1 MTKKNDTAT
10 EFSSASLSPAVA
22 EAFKKNPHLSYEEL
36 EEMEMKVAR
45 GEDLES
51 VSTPPELPANPDIET
66 VEFDTPIIRG
76 TLTISEVNIN
86 KPKTGALRGLSLSD
100 LLKVDVD
107 TVIKL
112 VPRVSTPPLT
122 EHEVAALDPADF
134 LSISTAVVGFFA
146 SKDQRKKTRLEAETA
161 KAEASLTA

>member
-1 MTKKNDTAT
+1 MSKKEAVEAIAT
-10 EFSSASLSPAVA
+10 SAVA
-22 EAFKKNPHLSYEEL
+22 P
-36 EEMEMKVAR
+36 V
-45 GEDLES
+45 ES
-51 VSTPPELPANPDIET
+51 SQTDTVTPPALPANPDIET

-76 TLTISEVNIN
+76 NLTISEVNIN

-100 LLKVDVD
+100 LLKLDVD
-107 TVIKL
+107 TIIKL

-134 LSISTAVVGFFA
+134 LSTSTAVVGFFA
-146 SKDQRKKTRLEAETA
+146 SAEHRKKVRQEAETA

>member
-1 MTKKNDTAT
+1 MSKDT
-10 EFSSASLSPAVA
+10 SAAAVA
-22 EAFKKNPHLSYEEL
+22 EPQKKNATTNPL
-36 EEMEMKVAR
+36 A
-45 GEDLES
+45 
-51 VSTPPELPANPDIET
+51 LPTNPDIET
-66 VEFDTPIIRG
+66 VEFDNPIQRG
-76 TLTISEVNIN
+76 DMVISEVNIN

-100 LLKVDVD
+100 LLKLDVE

-122 EHEVAALDPADF
+122 EPEVASLDPVDF

-146 SKDQRKKTRLEAETA
+146 SKQQREKARQDTKTT

>member
-1 MTKKNDTAT
+1 M
-10 EFSSASLSPAVA
+10 
-22 EAFKKNPHLSYEEL
+22 SYEEL
-36 EEMEMKVAR
+36 EQMEMKVAR

-51 VSTPPELPANPDIET
+51 VATPPALPANPDIET
-66 VEFDTPIIRG
+66 VEFDSPIVRG
-76 TLTISEVNIN
+76 NLTIAEVNIN

-100 LLKVDVD
+100 LLKLDVD

-134 LSISTAVVGFFA
+134 LRISTAVVGFFA
-146 SKDQRKKTRLEAETA
+146 SKDQRAKARQEAETTKA
-161 KAEASLTA
+161 AEKAESLTA

>member
-1 MTKKNDTAT
+1 MSKDT
-10 EFSSASLSPAVA
+10 SAAA
-22 EAFKKNPHLSYEEL
+22 IEEL
-36 EEMEMKVAR
+36 KQKDAT
-45 GEDLES
+45 
-51 VSTPPELPANPDIET
+51 TPPALPSNPDIET
-66 VEFDTPIIRG
+66 VEFDTPIVRG
-76 TLTISEVNIN
+76 NLTITEVNIN

-100 LLKVDVD
+100 LLKLDVE

-122 EHEVAALDPADF
+122 EPEVAALDPADF

-146 SKDQRKKTRLEAETA
+146 SKDQRAKARQEAENA

>member
-1 MTKKNDTAT
+1 MSKDT
-10 EFSSASLSPAVA
+10 SAAAVA
-22 EAFKKNPHLSYEEL
+22 EPQKKN
-36 EEMEMKVAR
+36 ATTA
-45 GEDLES
+45 
-51 VSTPPELPANPDIET
+51 TPPALPTNPDIET
-66 VEFDTPIIRG
+66 VEFDNPIQRG
-76 TLTISEVNIN
+76 DMVISEVNIN

-100 LLKVDVD
+100 LLKLDVE

-122 EHEVAALDPADF
+122 EPEVASLDPVDF

-146 SKDQRKKTRLEAETA
+146 SKQQREKARQETKTT

>member
-1 MTKKNDTAT
+1 MSKDTSAAAT
-10 EFSSASLSPAVA
+10 EELKTEDYATNPPA
-22 EAFKKNPHLSYEEL
+22 L
-36 EEMEMKVAR
+36 
-45 GEDLES
+45 
-51 VSTPPELPANPDIET
+51 PENPDIET
-66 VEFDTPIIRG
+66 VKFDSPIVRG
-76 TLTISEVNIN
+76 ELTIKEVNIN

-100 LLKVDVD
+100 LLKLDVE

-122 EHEVAALDPADF
+122 EPEVALLDPVDF

-146 SKDQRKKTRLEAETA
+146 SKQQREKARQEAETT